1 MNPRETSL
9 PATATA
15 TSLSAPVSNPSSDTN
30 SKMGR
35 VEHFV
40 ADLHL
45 ILILH
50 LEVDSTSKLYFR
62 QSWARFALFETAKYC
77 RNLYLGTLAEIN

>member
-50 LEVDSTSKLYFR
+50 LEVDRKLYLEQR
-62 QSWARFALFETAKYC
+62 VTKIRGL
-77 RNLYLGTLAEIN
+77 